1 MSAVSS
7 KQRYML
13 VSTAD
18 VSASEARCSWKC
30 RIRHDKSMLSLMLTF
45 DKVTFN
51 EFNSF
56 LIILFFFVVYISPE
70 GAEYKL

>member
-1 MSAVSS
+1 
-7 KQRYML
+7 
-13 VSTAD
+13 
-18 VSASEARCSWKC
+18 
-30 RIRHDKSMLSLMLTF
+30 MLTF